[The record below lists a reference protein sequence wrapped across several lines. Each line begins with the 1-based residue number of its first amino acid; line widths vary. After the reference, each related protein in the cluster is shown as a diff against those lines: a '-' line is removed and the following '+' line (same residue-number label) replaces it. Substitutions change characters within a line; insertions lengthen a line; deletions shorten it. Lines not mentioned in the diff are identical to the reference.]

1 MMDFTRPAALLL
13 LPLAL
18 LPLVVPRRGTVV
30 FSWLAWLPRDRIG
43 DFLGWAGRAIAVAAM
58 LAIVLALAGPGR
70 AGTQVMR
77 TGHGAEIVVLF
88 DRSRSM
94 DERMLPADWRQVDP
108 LSLRYQA
115 QSRGEPKGQLA
126 RELLSKFVAGRPDD
140 RFALIFFSTQPIPVV
155 PFTQHDEVVQAAIT
169 AGGVGRGLADTDVG
183 RALAAAIGEFDQR
196 AYTGSRIVL
205 LVSDGGAR
213 LDAATRRALLA
224 AARRNRVSLDWIYLR
239 SVNSP
244 RLDTPGDPGE
254 AVPEIA
260 LHRFFQTL
268 PGAYHVYEA
277 EDPDGLARA
286 VADVARRQNFP
297 LDYLETVPRRD
308 DTRVALGVA
317 LACVALMLALRA
329 FTLEAWGAGGGEERA

>member
-1 MMDFTRPAALLL
+1 MNGTLDFLHPTALLL

-18 LPLVVPRRGTVV
+18 LPLATARRDTVV
-30 FSWLAWLPRDRIG
+30 FSWIAWLPRDRLG
-43 DFLGWAGRAIAVAAM
+43 TFLGWAWRALAALAM
-58 LAIVLALAGPGR
+58 AAIVLALAGPGR
-70 AGTQVMR
+70 AGTQVLR

-115 QSRGEPKGQLA
+115 QSRGEPKGQVARALLA
-126 RELLSKFVAGRPDD
+126 KFVADRPDD
-140 RFALIFFSTQPIPVV
+140 RFSLIFFSTQPIHVV
-155 PFTQHDEVVQAAIT
+155 PFTQHDEVVQAAIA
-169 AGGVGRGLADTDVG
+169 AGGIGRGLADTDVG
-183 RALAAAIGEFDQR
+183 RALAAAIAEFDQR

-224 AARRNRVSLDWIYLR
+224 AARRNRVSLNWIYLR

-244 RLDTPGDPGE
+244 RLDTPGEPGE

-268 PGAYHVYEA
+268 PGAYRAYEA

-286 VADVARRQNFP
+286 VADVARQQNFP

-308 DTRVALGVA
+308 DTHAA
-317 LACVALMLALRA
+317 LAAALVCAVLMLALRA
-329 FTLEAWGAGGGEERA
+329 RAIEAWS

>member
-1 MMDFTRPAALLL
+1 MSPVVDFAHPAALLL
-13 LPLAL
+13 LPLAV
-18 LPLVVPRRGTVV
+18 LPVVPSRRGTSV
-30 FSWLAWLPRDRIG
+30 FSWLGWLPADRAG
-43 DFLGWAGRAIAVAAM
+43 AALGWAWRGLAAACM
-58 LAIVLALAGPGR
+58 AAIVAALAGPGR
-70 AGTQVMR
+70 PGTEVLR

-94 DERMLPADWRQVDP
+94 DEAMLPPDWRTIDP
-108 LSLRYQA
+108 LNLRYQA
-115 QSRGEPKGQLA
+115 QSRGDAKAKVARALLA
-126 RELLSKFVAGRPDD
+126 RFVADRPDD
-140 RFALIFFSTQPIPVV
+140 RFALIFFSTNPIRVV

-169 AGGVGRGLADTDVG
+169 AGGIGRGLADTDVG
-183 RALAAAIGEFDQR
+183 RALVAAVAEFDQR

-213 LDAATRRALLA
+213 LDPETKRRIA
-224 AARRNRVSLDWIYLR
+224 AAVRRNRVSLDWIYLR

-268 PGAYHVYEA
+268 PGPYRAYEA

-286 VADVARRQNFP
+286 VADVARQQNFP
-297 LDYLETVPRRD
+297 LDYREPLPRREYG
-308 DTRVALGVA
+308 RAALWLA
-317 LACVALMLALRA
+317 LACGALMLALRA
-329 FTLEAWGAGGGEERA
+329 FALRRLGA